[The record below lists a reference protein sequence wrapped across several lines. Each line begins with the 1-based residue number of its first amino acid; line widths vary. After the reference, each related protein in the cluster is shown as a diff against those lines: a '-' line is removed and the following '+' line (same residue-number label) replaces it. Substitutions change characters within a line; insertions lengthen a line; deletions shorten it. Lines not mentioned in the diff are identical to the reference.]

1 MDSLFIVNRRS
12 TMDAVARNTEHRG
25 SPVEAKVEGDP
36 RVWRGVG
43 KASVHGL
50 PVADR
55 DIARLA

>member
-1 MDSLFIVNRRS
+1 MD
-12 TMDAVARNTEHRG
+12 TVARNTENRG

-36 RVWRGVG
+36 GVWRGVG

-55 DIARLA
+55 DIARLAKQRNGVS